1 MININKVM
9 LVGNAVRDVE
19 MKEIANGNMGK
30 VSIATNRYFKKG
42 EEFEQEVEYH
52 NIVWFGFAADKMD
65 KIEKWDIVCVD
76 GRLQTSKVEKDWEF
90 TYYTN
95 VVADKIQLL
104 KRDWGWANASS
115 NAVTEEIPF

>member
-52 NIVWFGFAADKMD
+52 NIV
-65 KIEKWDIVCVD
+65 
-76 GRLQTSKVEKDWEF
+76 
-90 TYYTN
+90 
-95 VVADKIQLL
+95 
-104 KRDWGWANASS
+104 
-115 NAVTEEIPF
+115 